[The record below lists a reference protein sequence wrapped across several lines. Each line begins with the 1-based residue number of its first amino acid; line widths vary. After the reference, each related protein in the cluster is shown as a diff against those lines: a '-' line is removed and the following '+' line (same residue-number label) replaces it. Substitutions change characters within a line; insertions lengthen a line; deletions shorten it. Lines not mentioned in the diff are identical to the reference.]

1 MAIQLGSLT
10 LNNGLVW
17 TEEFAFTGVL
27 QSMKTTLGGTPV
39 LYSAPVSGPVAI
51 TLASE
56 EDQGWQTY
64 AQVKALQSM
73 ARVLDG
79 QYQLT
84 LGSRLF
90 TVGFRHYE
98 PPVIEARP
106 LVPRT
111 EYSDTDYFVVT
122 LKLISFL

>member
-1 MAIQLGSLT
+1 MGIQLGSLV

-17 TEEFAFTGVL
+17 TDEFLFTSVVQEL
-27 QSMKTTLGGTPV
+27 KTTLGGAPI
-39 LYSAPVSGPVAI
+39 LYSAPVSGPIAI

-64 AQVKALQSM
+64 AQVKELQSM

-84 LGSRLF
+84 LGSRVF

-98 PPVIEARP
+98 PPVLEARP
-106 LVPRT
+106 LVSRT
-111 EYSDTDYFVVT
+111 EYADTDYFVVT